1 VIADER
7 ILVRGVNWVGD
18 AVMTLPALRAIRLA
32 KPDAHIALLV
42 KPWVAPLF
50 ASDPNIDEIIEY
62 GAKYRGLLGK
72 IRLASLLR
80 GRKFTSAIL
89 LQNAFEAALLAALAR
104 IPRRYGFARDYR
116 GWLLTD
122 PIPYNG
128 EDRSM
133 HHVEYYLELLN
144 RIGIAASVGH
154 EPWLY
159 LTEEERIAALDKT
172 RTSRRPLVGINPGAA
187 FGSAKQWP
195 PERFA
200 MVASRAIEDL
210 GGDVI
215 IFGGPREA
223 PIGEAIMKH
232 LPEAGASHVTN
243 LVGRTS
249 LRELSAMIAASDVL
263 VTNDSG
269 PMHIGY
275 AVKTPVVAIF
285 GSTSADLTGPPERS
299 GKVISADVECGPCFE
314 RTCPTGSLRCMT
326 DISDD
331 DVFEAVRSLLPTR
344 RAVFFDRDG
353 TLCEDAHFL
362 NDWQNFKEFDDIS
375 SINALISHNYLL
387 IGISNQ
393 SGIGRGIVGEAFT
406 REVNDFYIRE
416 RGFTDFLFC
425 PHHPDEGC
433 SCRKPSPEMLL
444 EARLRH
450 GIDLRRSFVVGD
462 RDADMILGRT
472 VGAKSILVRTGK
484 QQESRYADFVVGTL
498 GEAVRLIVG
507 G

>member
-1 VIADER
+1 
-7 ILVRGVNWVGD
+7 
-18 AVMTLPALRAIRLA
+18 
-32 KPDAHIALLV
+32 
-42 KPWVAPLF
+42 
-50 ASDPNIDEIIEY
+50 
-62 GAKYRGLLGK
+62 
-72 IRLASLLR
+72 
-80 GRKFTSAIL
+80 
-89 LQNAFEAALLAALAR
+89 
-104 IPRRYGFARDYR
+104 
-116 GWLLTD
+116 
-122 PIPYNG
+122 
-128 EDRSM
+128 
-133 HHVEYYLELLN
+133 
-144 RIGIAASVGH
+144 
-154 EPWLY
+154 
-159 LTEEERIAALDKT
+159 
-172 RTSRRPLVGINPGAA
+172 
-187 FGSAKQWP
+187 
-195 PERFA
+195 
-200 MVASRAIEDL
+200 
-210 GGDVI
+210 
-215 IFGGPREA
+215 
-223 PIGEAIMKH
+223 
-232 LPEAGASHVTN
+232 
-243 LVGRTS
+243 
-249 LRELSAMIAASDVL
+249 
-263 VTNDSG
+263 
-269 PMHIGY
+269 
-275 AVKTPVVAIF
+275 
-285 GSTSADLTGPPERS
+285 
-299 GKVISADVECGPCFE
+299 
-314 RTCPTGSLRCMT
+314 MT

-375 SINALISHNYLL
+375 SINTLISHNYLL